1 MKEVQS
7 FLEYLKFERNY
18 SENTL
23 LGYENELR
31 KYYQY
36 LEEKKI
42 HPFKITKQE
51 IWDYLKYLDQLKYTN
66 TSVARHITALRSYY
80 SYLKEQ
86 GYIVTNIFK
95 TVHNP
100 KTKRKLPDTLN
111 YEEITT
117 LLDFQNET
125 TPRDLLCRCMFELL
139 YATGMRV
146 SELVNVQLKDID
158 LKERTIR
165 TLGKGSKER
174 IVLFG
179 DYAKEALE
187 DYLAVRNGFLKGKR
201 CDYLFLNTL
210 GNQMSRSSAEQMVS
224 ARVKKVAMQH
234 HVSPHT
240 LRHTFATHLILNGA
254 DIRTVQ
260 ELLGHEK
267 LNTTQIY
274 THLSNEYLRQEYFHK
289 MKRK

>member
-23 LGYENELR
+23 LGYKNELR

-111 YEEITT
+111 YEEIAT

-125 TPRDLLCRCMFELL
+125 TPRELLCRCMFELL

-146 SELVNVQLKDID
+146 SELVNIQLKDID
-158 LKERTIR
+158 MKEKSIR
-165 TLGKGSKER
+165 TLGKGQKER
-174 IVLFG
+174 IVFFG
-179 DYAKEALE
+179 EYALSALE
-187 DYLAVRNGFLKGKR
+187 DYLKVRPLLMKENT
-201 CDYLFLNTL
+201 DYLFLNSK
-210 GNQMSRSSAEQMVS
+210 GEQLKRASIEQIVDK
-224 ARVKKVAMQH
+224 RVREVCLTH
-234 HVSPHT
+234 HASPHT
-240 LRHTFATHLILNGA
+240 LRHTFATHMLENGA

-267 LNTTQIY
+267 LSTTQIY
-274 THLSNEYLRQEYFHK
+274 THLSNDYLRQEYLHK

>member
-1 MKEVQS
+1 MKDVQA
-7 FLEYLKFERNY
+7 FLEYLKYERNY
-18 SENTL
+18 SENTI
-23 LGYENELR
+23 LGYQNELQ

-42 HPFKITKQE
+42 HPFKITKEE
-51 IWDYLKYLDQLKYTN
+51 IWNYLEYLDNLKYT
-66 TSVARHITALRSYY
+66 SASIARHITALRSYY
-80 SYLKEQ
+80 SFLKEE
-86 GYIVTNIFK
+86 GCIVTNIFK

-111 YEEITT
+111 YEEIMT
-117 LLDFQNET
+117 LLNFQNET
-125 TPRDLLCRCMFELL
+125 TPRDFLCRCMFELL

-146 SELVNVQLKDID
+146 SELVNIKLNDID
-158 LKERTIR
+158 MKEKTIR

-179 DYAKEALE
+179 DYAKEALK
-187 DYLAVRNGFLKGKR
+187 DYLAVRNIFVKEKES
-201 CDYLFLNTL
+201 DYLFLNTL
-210 GNQMSRSSAEQMVS
+210 GRKMSRSSAEQMVS
-224 ARVKKVAMQH
+224 ARVKKVALQH
-234 HVSPHT
+234 HISPHT
-240 LRHTFATHLILNGA
+240 LRHTFATHLLLNGA

-274 THLSNEYLRQEYFHK
+274 THLSNEYLRQEYLHK
-289 MKRK
+289 MRRR

>member
-111 YEEITT
+111 YEEIAT
-117 LLDFQNET
+117 LLDFHNET

-146 SELVNVQLKDID
+146 SELVNIQLKDID

-187 DYLAVRNGFLKGKR
+187 DYLDVRNGFLKGKK

-240 LRHTFATHLILNGA
+240 LRHTFATHLLLNGA

>member
-1 MKEVQS
+1 MKEVEA
-7 FLEYLKFERNY
+7 FLEQLQYERNY
-18 SENTL
+18 SENTI
-23 LGYENELR
+23 LGYKNELS

-42 HPFKITKQE
+42 HPFEITKQE
-51 IWDYLKYLDQLKYTN
+51 IWDYLKYLDHLKYTN

-111 YEEITT
+111 YEEIAT
-117 LLDFQNET
+117 LLDFHKEK

-146 SELVNVQLKDID
+146 SELVNIKLQDID
-158 LKERTIR
+158 IKEKTIR

-179 DYAKEALE
+179 DYAKDALE
-187 DYLAVRNGFLKGKR
+187 EYLKVREFFLKGKK

-210 GNQMSRSSAEQMVS
+210 GNPMSRSSAEQIVAM
-224 ARVKKVAMQH
+224 RVKKVAMQH
-234 HVSPHT
+234 HISPHT
-240 LRHTFATHLILNGA
+240 LRHTFATHLLLNGA

-289 MKRK
+289 MRRK